1 MQIDSRGLVF
11 ATDTLVSGMNVASS
25 FFISHTSPR
34 TEPLVFSE
42 RTRDNV
48 RRVHSFSGHAVVVTA
63 KTTNLNHEAIG
74 KAVDYVGGA
83 DKNRNRRKKGTETDG
98 QLPLKTRILLSADML
113 LTTVE
118 RSATHLIENGTA
130 RSSEAL
136 GHRYGSDAGNA
147 ALLMGQTARNVGI
160 VYIDARGVG
169 RRALLK
175 KAGKRYLKAKLGKR
189 DVVLASDEQATAST
203 KGGS

>member
-48 RRVHSFSGHAVVVTA
+48 RRVHSFSGRAVVVTS
-63 KTTNLNHEAIG
+63 KTTNLIHEAIG

-203 KGGS
+203 QGGS